1 MAYLGRLKDEQ
12 TALSKNIAELV
23 IYSEG
28 AVSWSEAWHIPPLDS
43 DPVEFDWMPSDL
55 MWQNNIRNCRSQ
67 PQCNAADLFQR
78 T

>member
-28 AVSWSEAWHIPPLDS
+28 AVSWSEAWNIPPLDR
-43 DPVEFDWMPSDL
+43 DL
-55 MWQNNIRNCRSQ
+55 LIKTLNKFNTLKSGKPGSEEM
-67 PQCNAADLFQR
+67 
-78 T
+78 

>member
-28 AVSWSEAWHIPPLDS
+28 AVSWSEAWNIPPLDR
-43 DPVEFDWMPSDL
+43 DL
-55 MWQNNIRNCRSQ
+55 LIKTLNKFNTLKSGK
-67 PQCNAADLFQR
+67 PGSEEL
-78 T
+78 

>member
-28 AVSWSEAWHIPPLDS
+28 AVSWSEAWLIPPLDR
-43 DPVEFDWMPSDL
+43 DL
-55 MWQNNIRNCRSQ
+55 LIKTLNKFNTLKSGK
-67 PQCNAADLFQR
+67 PGSEEL
-78 T
+78 

>member
-28 AVSWSEAWHIPPLDS
+28 AVSWSEAWSIPPLDRDLLIKTLNKFNTLKS
-43 DPVEFDWMPSDL
+43 GKPGSEEF
-55 MWQNNIRNCRSQ
+55 
-67 PQCNAADLFQR
+67 
-78 T
+78 